1 VPSFALT
8 LLLVSCLSGLV
19 PLTVDI
25 FLPAMPSIAVELN
38 APVGEIQ
45 FSLATLNLGIA
56 LGHLLYGALSDR
68 YGRKPVVIGAMA
80 LYSLCAVACLLVAGS
95 GAFSWLRFL
104 QGLAAACSMV
114 LSRAIVRDRYD
125 GIEAARMYSYMFV
138 AGALAPILAPIVGG
152 YVTAS
157 WGGMATFYVVAAA
170 GFAITVLFAAKFD
183 ESYPANLRA
192 VHRAEMPGR
201 LAELAHSS
209 DFVLYTL
216 ITTATFFGL
225 FAILTGL
232 SPTLIGVLGVSPT
245 MFGYMFATVMLGNFT
260 ASYIAGRIVNRVGID
275 RMIVIGALVCLAAG
289 AVLLAT
295 TMSGIVTAWGIVAGA
310 CAFMVG
316 FALIN
321 PAASAGAMSPF
332 ARMAGRASMIMGLLN
347 MGAGAAMSFILGLAH
362 DGTHR
367 PLIYALAASSLLVF
381 VLALLIR
388 MRRPT
393 AT

>member
-1 VPSFALT
+1 MPPFALT

-25 FLPAMPSIAVELN
+25 FLPAMPSIAGELD
-38 APVGEIQ
+38 ARVSDIQ

-80 LYSLCAVACLLVAGS
+80 LYTLCAIGCLLVTSS
-95 GAFSWLRFL
+95 GGFVWLRFL

-114 LSRAIVRDRYD
+114 MSRAIVRDRYD
-125 GIEAARMYSYMFV
+125 GIEAARMYSYMAV

-157 WGGMATFYVVAAA
+157 WGGIATFYVTSAA
-170 GFAITVLFAAKFD
+170 GLAITLLFAVQFD
-183 ESYPANLRA
+183 ESYPASVRA
-192 VHRAEMPGR
+192 AHRSEAPGR
-201 LAELAHSS
+201 LRELAHSS

-216 ITTATFFGL
+216 VTTATFFGL

-245 MFGYMFATVMLGNFT
+245 AFGYMFATVMLGNFT

-275 RMIVIGALVCLAAG
+275 RMILLGAFVCLAAG
-289 AVLLAT
+289 ALLLAT
-295 TMSGIVTAWGIVAGA
+295 AMMGIVTAWGIVAGA
-310 CAFMVG
+310 CAYMVG

-347 MGAGAAMSFILGLAH
+347 MGAGAAMSFIIGLAH
-362 DGTHR
+362 DHTHR
-367 PLIYALAASSLLVF
+367 PLIFAIAASSLLVF
-381 VLALLIR
+381 ALALIIKL
-388 MRRPT
+388 RRR
-393 AT
+393 

>member
-1 VPSFALT
+1 MPSFALT

-25 FLPAMPSIAVELN
+25 FLPAMPSIAGELD
-38 APVGEIQ
+38 APVSDIQ

-68 YGRKPVVIGAMA
+68 YGRKPVIIGAMA
-80 LYSLCAVACLLVAGS
+80 LYTLCAIGCLLVASS
-95 GAFSWLRFL
+95 GGFVWLRFL

-114 LSRAIVRDRYD
+114 MSRAIVRDRYD
-125 GIEAARMYSYMFV
+125 GTEAARMYSYMFV

-157 WGGMATFYVVAAA
+157 WGGMATFYVVSAA
-170 GFAITVLFAAKFD
+170 GLAITLLFATKFD
-183 ESYPANLRA
+183 ESYPASLRA
-192 VHRAEMPGR
+192 VHRSEMPGR
-201 LAELAHSS
+201 LAELAKSS

-216 ITTATFFGL
+216 VTTATFFGL

-245 MFGYMFATVMLGNFT
+245 AFGYMFATVMLGNFA
-260 ASYIAGRIVNRVGID
+260 ASYIAGRIVGRVGID
-275 RMIVIGALVCLAAG
+275 RMILIGGVVCLGAG
-289 AVLLAT
+289 AMLVAT
-295 TMSGIVTAWGIVAGA
+295 TMMGIVTAWCIVAGA

-347 MGAGAAMSFILGLAH
+347 MAAGAAMSFVIGLVH
-362 DGTHR
+362 DHTHR
-367 PLIYALAASSLLVF
+367 PLIYAVAASSLLVF
-381 VLALLIR
+381 ALALAIKF
-388 MRRPT
+388 RRR
-393 AT
+393 AA

>member
-1 VPSFALT
+1 MT
-8 LLLVSCLSGLV
+8 LLLVSCLAGVV

-25 FLPAMPSIAVELN
+25 FLPAMPSIAGELN
-38 APVGEIQ
+38 APVSDIQ

-56 LGHLLYGALSDR
+56 LGHVLYGALSDR
-68 YGRKPVVIGAMA
+68 FGRKPVVIGAMV
-80 LYSLCAVACLLVAGS
+80 LYTLCAIGCLVVESS
-95 GAFSWLRFL
+95 GGFIWLRFL

-114 LSRAIVRDRYD
+114 MSRAIVRDHYD
-125 GIEAARMYSYMFV
+125 GIEAARIYSYMFV
-138 AGALAPILAPIVGG
+138 ASALVPILAPIVGG

-170 GFAITVLFAAKFD
+170 GFAMIVLFAAKFD
-183 ESYPANLRA
+183 ESYPAALRA
-192 VHRAEMPGR
+192 VHRSETPGR
-201 LAELAHSS
+201 LAELVHSS

-245 MFGYMFATVMLGNFT
+245 AFGYMFATVMLGNFV
-260 ASYIAGRIVNRVGID
+260 ASYIAGRIVHRVGID
-275 RMIVIGALVCLAAG
+275 RMIVLGAVVCLAAG
-289 AVLLAT
+289 ALLLGAT
-295 TMSGIVTAWGIVAGA
+295 MAGFVTPWGIVGGA

-332 ARMAGRASMIMGLLN
+332 ARMAGRASMVMGLLN
-347 MGAGAAMSFILGLAH
+347 MGAGAAMSFVLALAH
-362 DGTHR
+362 DGTHW
-367 PLIYALAASSLLVF
+367 PLIFALSASSLLVF
-381 VLALLIR
+381 VLALAIR
-388 MRRPT
+388 FRRR
-393 AT
+393 AA

>member
-1 VPSFALT
+1 
-8 LLLVSCLSGLV
+8 LVSCLSGLV

-25 FLPAMPSIAVELN
+25 FLPAMPSIAGELN
-38 APVGEIQ
+38 APISDVQ

-80 LYSLCAVACLLVAGS
+80 IYTLTAIACLLVASS
-95 GAFSWLRFL
+95 GAFVWLRFL

-114 LSRAIVRDRYD
+114 MSRAIVRDRYD
-125 GIEAARMYSYMFV
+125 GVEAARMYSYMFV
-138 AGALAPILAPIVGG
+138 AGALAPILAPIIGG

-157 WGGMATFYVVAAA
+157 YGGMATFYVVSAA
-170 GFAITVLFAAKFD
+170 GVAITLLFVGKFD
-183 ESYPANLRA
+183 ESYPAGLRA
-192 VHRAEMPGR
+192 VHRAELPGR
-201 LAELAHSS
+201 LADLWHSS

-216 ITTATFFGL
+216 VTTATFFGL

-245 MFGYMFATVMLGNFT
+245 TFGYMFATVMLGNFV
-260 ASYIAGRIVNRVGID
+260 ASYIAGRIVDRVGID
-275 RMIVIGALVCLAAG
+275 RMIVIGAAVCLAAG
-289 AVLLAT
+289 ALLVGT
-295 TMSGIVTAWGIVAGA
+295 TMTGIVTAWGIVGGA

-347 MGAGAAMSFILGLAH
+347 MGAGAAMSFIMGLAH

-367 PLIYALAASSLLVF
+367 PLITAIAASALLVF
-381 VLALLIR
+381 VLALAIR
-388 MRRPT
+388 FRRRS
-393 AT
+393 A